1 MQFRTVFKPHCLTLL
16 FKVVCMECTSLRN
29 FEIFN
34 HLPLAKQ
41 LESLATAGVSSKL
54 GLILNING
62 KLRCL
67 FRDDPAF
74 SNAYRCDSS
83 PSKFYD
89 AGIVIVSP
97 ENEDTVHCGVLQ
109 IQTCDSLEDK
119 WYGSIFMKDK
129 DSPSG
134 KWKIMQAV
142 TSLEIVK

>member
-1 MQFRTVFKPHCLTLL
+1 
-16 FKVVCMECTSLRN
+16 MECISLRN

-34 HLPLAKQ
+34 RLPLAKQ
-41 LESLATAGVSSKL
+41 LESLATAGASSKL
-54 GLILNING
+54 ELSLNING
-62 KLRCL
+62 KLRCT
-67 FRDDPAF
+67 FRDNPAF
-74 SNAYRCDSS
+74 SNVYKGDGS

-97 ENEDTVHCGVLQ
+97 ENKDTVHCGVLQ